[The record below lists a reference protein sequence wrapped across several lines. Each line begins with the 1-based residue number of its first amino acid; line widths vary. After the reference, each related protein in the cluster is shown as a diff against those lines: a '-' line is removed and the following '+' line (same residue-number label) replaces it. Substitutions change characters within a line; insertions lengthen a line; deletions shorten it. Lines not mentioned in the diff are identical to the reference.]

1 MRAPHVRH
9 VFRKSVRRQTL
20 VRLTGGTA
28 AGLGLSLNLL
38 VLGPAAVAQQPA
50 AKPAPTQDRVGFPSD
65 YASTFHVLY
74 DFDRPDTR
82 QVLVAYGN
90 DQAAAADPTAA
101 PNAAFPYGSVI
112 AMEVHPAMLDEDG
125 TPMLD
130 ANGRYVP
137 GPVVAIPTM
146 RKDAGFGQAYQVQR
160 SGEWEYAVYRPD
172 GTTQVSPKDSNVCAE
187 CHQDAG
193 ATKDWV
199 FRGSLYFDHASGALP
214 QPTAGSAESGRVMLR
229 SYLFVPD
236 AVTVKT
242 GMTVTWANNDD
253 GLAHTV
259 TAVDGSFDSGRLGS
273 GSTFSHTFDTAGTFA
288 YQCTIHPKSMQ
299 GTIVVA
305 D

>member
-1 MRAPHVRH
+1 MRVP
-9 VFRKSVRRQTL
+9 
-20 VRLTGGTA
+20 RLGDALRIRLPRPVLARLA
-28 AGLGLSLNLL
+28 AGSAAVLGLSVNLL
-38 VLGPAAVAQQPA
+38 VLGPAVFAQQTPP
-50 AKPAPTQDRVGFPSD
+50 KPAPGQDRVGFPAD

-90 DQAAAADPTAA
+90 DQAAAADPNAA

-112 AMEVHPAMLDEDG
+112 AMEVHPAVLADDG

-146 RKDAGFGQAYQVQR
+146 RKDKGFGEAYQVQR
-160 SGEWEYAVYRPD
+160 SGEWEFAVYRPD
-172 GTTQVSPKDSNVCAE
+172 GTTQVSPRDSNVCAE

-199 FRGSLYFDHASGALP
+199 FRGGLYFNHASGALP
-214 QPTAGSAESGRVMLR
+214 QAAGDLTESGRVMLR

-236 AVTVKT
+236 TLNVKT
-242 GMTVTWANNDD
+242 GMTVTWANGDD

-259 TAVDGSFDSGRLGS
+259 TAADGSFDSGRLGS

-299 GTIVVA
+299 GTVVVT